1 MKKIIISD
9 TTALIILSKT
19 NHLELL
25 TNLIDKVY
33 IPNAVMEEISYK
45 NDKVKY
51 LIENSSFIEVKKVT
65 NQTILKEVQSNNLDK
80 GEIEA
85 ISLALEED
93 YQLLIDERLGRKYAE
108 SRGLKI
114 IGLLGI
120 LKANLIKNHISYVDL
135 LYILDE
141 FKSAKLR
148 VSKQLE
154 KVFLESLS
162 EFSN

>member
-51 LIENSSFIEVKKVT
+51 LIENSSFIEVKRVI

-80 GEIEA
+80 V
-85 ISLALEED
+85 
-93 YQLLIDERLGRKYAE
+93 K
-108 SRGLKI
+108 
-114 IGLLGI
+114 
-120 LKANLIKNHISYVDL
+120 
-135 LYILDE
+135 
-141 FKSAKLR
+141 
-148 VSKQLE
+148 
-154 KVFLESLS
+154 
-162 EFSN
+162 

>member
-1 MKKIIISD
+1 MKRIIISE

-51 LIENSSFIEVKKVT
+51 LIKNSSFIEVKKIT
-65 NQTILKEVQSNNLDK
+65 NQAILKEVQSNNLDR

-85 ISLALEED
+85 ISLAL
-93 YQLLIDERLGRKYAE
+93 
-108 SRGLKI
+108 
-114 IGLLGI
+114 
-120 LKANLIKNHISYVDL
+120 
-135 LYILDE
+135 
-141 FKSAKLR
+141 
-148 VSKQLE
+148 LE
-154 KVFLESLS
+154 KFFLESLS

>member
-33 IPNAVMEEISYK
+33 IPTAVMEEINYK

-51 LIENSSFIEVKKVT
+51 LIENASFIEMKKVT

-80 GEIEA
+80 GEVEA
-85 ISLALEED
+85 ISLALEKN

-108 SRGLKI
+108 SRGVKI

-120 LKANLIKNHISYVDL
+120 LKANLIKNYISYLDL

-141 FKSAKLR
+141 LKMAKLR

-162 EFSN
+162 GFSD

>member
-25 TNLIDKVY
+25 TNLIDKIY

-51 LIENSSFIEVKKVT
+51 LIKNSSFIEVKKIT
-65 NQTILKEVQSNNLDK
+65 NQDILKEVESNNLDR
-80 GEIEA
+80 GETEA

-93 YQLLIDERLGRKYAE
+93 YQLLID
-108 SRGLKI
+108 
-114 IGLLGI
+114 
-120 LKANLIKNHISYVDL
+120 
-135 LYILDE
+135 
-141 FKSAKLR
+141 
-148 VSKQLE
+148 
-154 KVFLESLS
+154 
-162 EFSN
+162 

>member
-51 LIENSSFIEVKKVT
+51 LIENSSFIEVKRVT
-65 NQTILKEVQSNNLDK
+65 NETILEEVQLNNLDK
-80 GEIEA
+80 GEVEA

-108 SRGLKI
+108 SRGVKI

-135 LYILDE
+135 LYIFDE
-141 FKSAKLR
+141 FKNAKLR
-148 VSKQLE
+148 VSKNLE

-162 EFSN
+162 NFSN

>member
-51 LIENSSFIEVKKVT
+51 LIKNSSFIEVKKIT
-65 NQTILKEVQSNNLDK
+65 NQDILKEVESNNLDR
-80 GEIEA
+80 GETEA

-108 SRGLKI
+108 SRRHFISSFTIYNNPRISKAYSSRMKNSKAI
-114 IGLLGI
+114 RKLLI
-120 LKANLIKNHISYVDL
+120 L
-135 LYILDE
+135 
-141 FKSAKLR
+141 
-148 VSKQLE
+148 
-154 KVFLESLS
+154 SLS
-162 EFSN
+162 SHHS

>member
-51 LIENSSFIEVKKVT
+51 LIKNSSFIEVKKIT
-65 NQTILKEVQSNNLDK
+65 NQAILKEVQSNNLDRA
-80 GEIEA
+80 EIKA

-120 LKANLIKNHISYVDL
+120 LKANLIKNNISYVDL
-135 LYILDE
+135 LYILE
-141 FKSAKLR
+141 ELKNAKLR
-148 VSKQLE
+148 ISKKLE

>member
-33 IPNAVMEEISYK
+33 IPNAVMEEICYK

-51 LIENSSFIEVKKVT
+51 LIEKSSFIEVKKVT

-80 GEIEA
+80 GEVEA

-108 SRGLKI
+108 SRGVKI

-120 LKANLIKNHISYVDL
+120 LKANLIKKHISYIDL

-141 FKSAKLR
+141 FKISKLR
-148 VSKQLE
+148 VSKKLE
-154 KVFLESLS
+154 KVFLESLAD
-162 EFSN
+162 FSN

>member
-51 LIENSSFIEVKKVT
+51 LIKNSSFIEVKKIT
-65 NQTILKEVQSNNLDK
+65 NQAILKEVESNNLDR

-135 LYILDE
+135 LYILEE
-141 FKSAKLR
+141 FKNAKLR
-148 VSKQLE
+148 ISKKLE